1 MSRKNTKRHIID
13 VEQSKY
19 GNDFDFF
26 CHVNNIFERP
36 KRGREKLV
44 LKLSQYASKFSQY
57 SLYLCILTNLL
68 GPKWK
73 ALGLLK
79 RLD

>member
-1 MSRKNTKRHIID
+1 MSRKNPKRHIID

-44 LKLSQYASKFSQY
+44 LKLS
-57 SLYLCILTNLL
+57 
-68 GPKWK
+68 
-73 ALGLLK
+73 
-79 RLD
+79 